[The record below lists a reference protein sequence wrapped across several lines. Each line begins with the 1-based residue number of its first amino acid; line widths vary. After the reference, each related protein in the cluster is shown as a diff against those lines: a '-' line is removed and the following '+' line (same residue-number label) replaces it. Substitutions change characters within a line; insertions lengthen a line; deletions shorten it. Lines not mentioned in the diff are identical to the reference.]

1 MESYI
6 FIGEGFL
13 PDMGIQPLLTP
24 TTAGTTA
31 VNYTKIKP
39 YLQHLSKLASVRVID
54 SSGMFY
60 HTLYRDETI
69 EVVNGSVKTVKVGDL
84 LANARRIDGDICS
97 FLKSLP
103 VIYYVY
109 REMTSGFLPVIV
121 KYTNSWEHISTA
133 PIKLVKDSAEYY
145 IYNNAVGIIVV
156 RKEAS
161 ILRPYMREILSKPT
175 STLLSD
181 ECGISLKPPKKGGEE
196 KKSGIMELK

>member
-13 PDMGIQPLLTP
+13 PDMGIHPLLTP
-24 TTAGTTA
+24 AIAGTTT
-31 VNYTKIKP
+31 VNYAKIKP

-54 SSGMFY
+54 STGMFY
-60 HTLYRDETI
+60 HALYKDETI
-69 EVVNGSVKTVKVGDL
+69 EVINGSVKTVKVGDL
-84 LANARRIDGDICS
+84 LTNARKVDGDICN

-103 VIYYVY
+103 VIYFTY

-121 KYTNSWEHISTA
+121 KYTNSWEHISTT

-145 IYNNAVGIIVV
+145 IYNNVVGIIVV
-156 RKEAS
+156 NKGAS
-161 ILRPYMREILSKPT
+161 VLRPYMREILSKPT

-181 ECGISLKPPKKGGEE
+181 ECGISLRPPKKGGKEDT
-196 KKSGIMELK
+196 GIMELQ